1 MLPGYLTD
9 VSPSIATDTDTA
21 DFVCLAWSAAE
32 VDVNR
37 SSVLTNGCVGDETLT
52 VLPDAIES
60 YRVQWDTHPSFSNAK
75 TVDIPA
81 VSGNGIQNHCCLPC
95 DVGNGAEVQTFSI
108 TLQRN

>member
-9 VSPSIATDTDTA
+9 VSPLIATDTNTA
-21 DFVCLAWSAAE
+21 DRLRLAWLAAK

-37 SSVLTNGCVGDETLT
+37 SSVLTNGCVGDKTPP

-81 VSGNGIQNHCCLPC
+81 VSGNGNRIQ
-95 DVGNGAEVQTFSI
+95 I
-108 TLQRN
+108 TAVCRVT